1 MRQIKFKVRFKI
13 KQYNESFKEEEIIF
27 LESKTHEIYS
37 LCIYGNHV
45 VVPYNN
51 TVLTIFQDEC
61 ECIDIL
67 QFTGLTDKN
76 GKEIYEG
83 DIVKITYCPLGSN
96 PNVIEYYNI
105 GVVEF
110 KIKTF
115 GVTLKREGTL
125 ILDEERALS
134 HHKTEETIYIHPTAG
149 KNWFDES
156 LKFSRCEI
164 IGNEFDN
171 PELLNPQ

>member
-1 MRQIKFKVRFKI
+1 MRQIKFRGKRI
-13 KQYNESFKEEEIIF
+13 DNGEWIEGYYGESFREISSDI
-27 LESKTHEIYS
+27 KTSYIVEMNRRPKGH
-37 LCIYGNHV
+37 
-45 VVPYNN
+45 
-51 TVLTIFQDEC
+51 
-61 ECIDIL
+61 DIHKKTL
-67 QFTGLTDKN
+67 GQFTGLTDKN

-125 ILDEERALS
+125 ILDEERSLS
-134 HHKTEETIYIHPTAG
+134 HHKTEETTYIHPTAG
-149 KNWFDES
+149 KNWFNES
-156 LKFSRCEI
+156 LKFSKCEI

>member
-1 MRQIKFKVRFKI
+1 MRKIKFRGKDE
-13 KQYNESFKEEEIIF
+13 YNGDWIFGYPLQDADIEDRWYIMNNYSDCIIID
-27 LESKTHEIYS
+27 SKT
-37 LCIYGNHV
+37 LG
-45 VVPYNN
+45 
-51 TVLTIFQDEC
+51 
-61 ECIDIL
+61 

-149 KNWFDES
+149 KDWFYES
-156 LKFSRCEI
+156 LKFSKCEI